1 MAVTKQ
7 DFEFYRGD
15 HVNVTITVR
24 DQETKLPIDL
34 AGATVIWRAIHQT
47 TCEQVFEKS
56 ISTFDTPDQGEVK
69 IALSSQET
77 DIKAGRYDH
86 VAVVTDGAGSTCTV
100 TVGVITVKQV

>member
-1 MAVTKQ
+1 MAATKQ

-15 HVNVTITVR
+15 HVNVKITVR
-24 DQETKLPIDL
+24 DQETGVLCDL
-34 AGATVIWRAIHQT
+34 AGSTVIWRVIHQT
-47 TCEQVFEKS
+47 TCEQVIEKS
-56 ISTFDTPDQGEVK
+56 ISTIDNPDQGEVK